1 MQVWRPGSL
10 VWTALCFA
18 TSLCAAAPLSGESP
32 EAREVLDRAVAFMGG
47 PTVVYRMRTL
57 VIASENTRDY
67 DGRSVVV
74 PTRTYYAF
82 PLNVRQEIALNG
94 RTIAMASAPGG
105 GTLFTADG
113 DSPLD
118 HATRLGVE
126 RSTMRNP
133 VVLLKSRLG
142 RGFGAEVQGS
152 EEVDGETVDRLRL
165 TLQDNETVLLVA
177 RKDGRLVEIRYDL
190 IAAGAGKRSV
200 TVRFSDWKTGA
211 SGLRYP
217 HVARGREEGNQVFE
231 VVTKSFEVDAPLSE
245 TLFSA
250 GTDSAGYGVGPA
262 R

>member
-1 MQVWRPGSL
+1 MKKLL
-10 VWTALCFA
+10 VFVALVGPAWCSYAQDPDAVSAERARITAERSRADAAFTAQEKVCYGKFA
-18 TSLCAAAPLSGESP
+18 VNDCIDTARAKRR
-32 EAREVLDRAVAFMGG
+32 EAMAELR
-47 PTVVYRMRTL
+47 
-57 VIASENTRDY
+57 
-67 DGRSVVV
+67 
-74 PTRTYYAF
+74 
-82 PLNVRQEIALNG
+82 RQEIALNG

-142 RGFGAEVQGS
+142 RGFSAEVQGT

-165 TLQDNETVLLVA
+165 TQQDNETVLLVA
-177 RKDGRLVEIRYDL
+177 RKNGRLVEIRYDL

-200 TVRFSDWKTGA
+200 TVRFSDWKTGS

-250 GTDSAGYGVGPA
+250 GSDSAGFGVTPV